1 YSGVLQATYVAPP
14 APAVTALSP
23 ASGPEAGGTA
33 VTITGTNFTGTSAV
47 TFGAAAAP
55 SFTVNSATSITATSP
70 AGTGTVNVRVTTGGG
85 TSATAAA
92 NQFTYAAAALAPS
105 VTANPAN
112 AVVIA
117 GNTASFTA
125 SASGTPA
132 PTVQWQV
139 STDSGASFSNIS
151 GAISTTLSFTAVA
164 GDNNKQFRAVF
175 ANSAG
180 TATTTAATLSV
191 QTPPVITTQPVGAT
205 VAPGQGIPV
214 SVAASGNPA
223 PTYNW
228 LYSQDGGASF
238 TSLSTSASFT
248 LVAPTP
254 RVLLLKVIVSN
265 AAGSVTSDT
274 VTLTWAKQGQTISFT
289 STAPTSAVVGGATY
303 AVSATATSG
312 LAVSYSVDPSASSI
326 CSVTGSTVSFIG
338 VGTCVINANQAGNS
352 SFDPAPQVQQAFAVG
367 QGSNVITFPPL
378 SDTPF
383 ASPPPALSATAS
395 SGLAVSYASNSTGIC
410 TVSGGAISFVAGGT
424 CSITASQDG
433 NATYQAATPVTQTFA
448 VTAGVNTITF
458 PALPDT
464 PFTSAPPVLSATAS
478 SGLAVSYASNS
489 AAICTASG
497 NTISFVAAGTCSI
510 TASQAGNANY
520 AAATPVTN
528 TFAVTPGVNTITFA
542 PLANRALGSGAF
554 TLSATASSGL
564 AVTYSTS
571 TGSICSVSGNT
582 VSLLDIGTCT
592 ILADQGGNA
601 NFAPAPQVSQSF
613 EVTRSVTTVTL
624 TSSTSVVFF
633 GMPVTLTA
641 TVTGQSPTG
650 TVTFSDGASVIGT
663 APVSGGTAALTISS
677 LPTGSRQLTASYQGD
692 TRNLPATSA
701 AVAVAVNTRPNPAA
715 DPNVQG
721 TIDGQVRTN
730 EMFARTQMD
739 NISDRLNSLHGDDPD
754 QDAVRITFSQ
764 PRPRL
769 RSDLPWADEARST
782 QAVGIGDAALLPG
795 SATAVASPYGEAA
808 AAGASTGNSATVVP
822 AAARTVRIWASGN
835 VSFGKQ
841 LASGAVEN
849 RFTSSGITV
858 GMDSKATDNLK
869 LGVAIGFAWDNTRVG
884 ASGGESDA
892 INASLAFYGSF
903 KAAPQTYID
912 VIVGTGYGSSH
923 NTRLSTAG
931 QVMLEG
937 KRRHSQLFGA
947 VIVTVEARAGKLRL
961 SPYLKA
967 DVIGV
972 RLSPYSETGSPF
984 WALS

>member
-1 YSGVLQATYVAPP
+1 M
-14 APAVTALSP
+14 
-23 ASGPEAGGTA
+23 
-33 VTITGTNFTGTSAV
+33 
-47 TFGAAAAP
+47 
-55 SFTVNSATSITATSP
+55 
-70 AGTGTVNVRVTTGGG
+70 
-85 TSATAAA
+85 
-92 NQFTYAAAALAPS
+92 
-105 VTANPAN
+105 
-112 AVVIA
+112 
-117 GNTASFTA
+117 
-125 SASGTPA
+125 
-132 PTVQWQV
+132 
-139 STDSGASFSNIS
+139 
-151 GAISTTLSFTAVA
+151 
-164 GDNNKQFRAVF
+164 
-175 ANSAG
+175 
-180 TATTTAATLSV
+180 
-191 QTPPVITTQPVGAT
+191 
-205 VAPGQGIPV
+205 
-214 SVAASGNPA
+214 
-223 PTYNW
+223 
-228 LYSQDGGASF
+228 
-238 TSLSTSASFT
+238 
-248 LVAPTP
+248 
-254 RVLLLKVIVSN
+254 
-265 AAGSVTSDT
+265 
-274 VTLTWAKQGQTISFT
+274 
-289 STAPTSAVVGGATY
+289 
-303 AVSATATSG
+303 
-312 LAVSYSVDPSASSI
+312 
-326 CSVTGSTVSFIG
+326 
-338 VGTCVINANQAGNS
+338 
-352 SFDPAPQVQQAFAVG
+352 
-367 QGSNVITFPPL
+367 
-378 SDTPF
+378 
-383 ASPPPALSATAS
+383 
-395 SGLAVSYASNSTGIC
+395 
-410 TVSGGAISFVAGGT
+410 
-424 CSITASQDG
+424 
-433 NATYQAATPVTQTFA
+433 
-448 VTAGVNTITF
+448 
-458 PALPDT
+458 
-464 PFTSAPPVLSATAS
+464 
-478 SGLAVSYASNS
+478 
-489 AAICTASG
+489 
-497 NTISFVAAGTCSI
+497 
-510 TASQAGNANY
+510 
-520 AAATPVTN
+520 
-528 TFAVTPGVNTITFA
+528 
-542 PLANRALGSGAF
+542 
-554 TLSATASSGL
+554 
-564 AVTYSTS
+564 
-571 TGSICSVSGNT
+571 
-582 VSLLDIGTCT
+582 
-592 ILADQGGNA
+592 
-601 NFAPAPQVSQSF
+601 
-613 EVTRSVTTVTL
+613 TRSVTTVTL

-764 PRPRL
+764 PHPRL

-782 QAVGIGDAALLPG
+782 QPVGIGDAASRPG

-892 INASLAFYGSF
+892 TNASLAFYGSF

-984 WALS
+984 WALSYQTTSADTLSLTAGTRLRYPLDKEGRWPLTGKAEYRARVSGDYVQLLDYADIQGAQGSPYALRGTGFSSSMLTGGIGLEARLELMSLRLNYDVSTLSGNNVGHTISGGVSIKF